1 MRAVGAITGE
11 PRATESARTGATK
24 GAAISVRGLTRR
36 FGSVTAVDAVSLE
49 IAAGEFVALL
59 GPSGSGK
66 STVLMSL
73 AGFDLPDEGTI
84 LIGGEDCT
92 RLPPHR
98 RNIGMVFQHYTLF
111 PHLSVADNVA
121 FPLKMRG
128 IGRAERR
135 ARAEAA
141 LDVVRLSGFGTRM
154 PRQLSGGQQQ
164 RVALA
169 RAIVYQPRVLLMDE
183 PLSALDKNLREEMQI
198 EIKRLHSELGIT
210 IVFVTHDQGEALT
223 MADRVAILRQGRVQ
237 QIAPARTLYER
248 PANLFAAGFI
258 GDMNRIAVAWD
269 GRAARIAGQA
279 VPLGPDAAITAVPPG
294 PAILAV
300 RPERIEIAAPDR
312 AGALPA
318 TVTDIVYGGAGTLV
332 IATLQDGAPVR
343 ARAPSAGLPPL
354 EPGARIGLVVPA
366 GAALLYPAEEP

>member
-1 MRAVGAITGE
+1 MLAIGAIAGGPGVTA
-11 PRATESARTGATK
+11 ATT
-24 GAAISVRGLTRR
+24 GAAISIRGLTRR
-36 FGSVTAVDAVSLE
+36 FGSVVAVDDVSLE
-49 IAAGEFVALL
+49 IAAGEFIALL

-73 AGFDLPDEGTI
+73 AGFDLPDAGRI

-92 RLPPHR
+92 QLPPHR

-111 PHLSVADNVA
+111 PHLSVTDNVA

-141 LDVVRLSGFGTRM
+141 LEVVRLSGFGARM

-169 RAIVYQPRVLLMDE
+169 RAIVYRPRVLLMDE

-198 EIKRLHSELGIT
+198 EIKRLHAELGIT

-223 MADRVAILRQGRVQ
+223 MADRVAILRAGRVQ

-258 GDMNRIAVAWD
+258 GDMNRIPTAWD
-269 GRAARIAGQA
+269 GCAARIAGRALALDAEAA
-279 VPLGPDAAITAVPPG
+279 VSPVPPG

-300 RPERIEIAAPDR
+300 RPERIAVAAPDR
-312 AGALPA
+312 PDALPA
-318 TVTDIVYGGAGTLV
+318 IVTDVVYGGAGTLV
-332 IATLQDGAPVR
+332 IATLDDGAQVR
-343 ARAPSAGLPPL
+343 ARAPSAALPPL
-354 EPGARIGLVVPA
+354 APGDRVGLVVPP
-366 GAALLYPAEEP
+366 GAALLYPDEAP

>member
-1 MRAVGAITGE
+1 MLAIQATARGRTVPAATG
-11 PRATESARTGATK
+11 T
-24 GAAISVRGLTRR
+24 AIAIRGLTRR
-36 FGSVTAVDAVSLE
+36 FGSVTAVDDVSLDV
-49 IAAGEFVALL
+49 AAGEFIALL

-73 AGFDLPDEGTI
+73 AGFDLPDAGQI

-121 FPLKMRG
+121 FPLRMRG

-135 ARAEAA
+135 RQAEAA
-141 LDVVRLSGFGTRM
+141 LDVVRLGGFGSRM
-154 PRQLSGGQQQ
+154 PKQLSGGQQQ

-169 RAIVYQPRVLLMDE
+169 RAIVYRPRVLLMDE

-223 MADRVAILRQGRVQ
+223 MADRVAILKAGKVQ
-237 QIAPARTLYER
+237 QIAPARDLYER

-258 GDMNRIAVAWD
+258 GDMNMISVAWD
-269 GRAARIAGQA
+269 GVAAHFGGSALELPPAAA
-279 VPLGPDAAITAVPPG
+279 VSPVAPGAAM
-294 PAILAV
+294 LAV
-300 RPERIEIAAPDR
+300 RPERVGIASADR
-312 AGALPA
+312 PGAIAA
-318 TVTDIVYGGAGTLV
+318 TVTDVIYGGAGTLV
-332 IATLQDGAPVR
+332 IAALTDGSPVR
-343 ARAPSAGLPPL
+343 ARAPSADLPPL
-354 EPGARIGLVVPA
+354 SPGERIGLLIA
-366 GAALLYPAEEP
+366 REAALLYPAADR